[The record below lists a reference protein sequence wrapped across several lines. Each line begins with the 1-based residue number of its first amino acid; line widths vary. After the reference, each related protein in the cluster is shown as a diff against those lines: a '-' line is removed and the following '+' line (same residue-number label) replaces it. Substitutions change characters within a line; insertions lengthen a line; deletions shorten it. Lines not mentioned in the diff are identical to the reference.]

1 MLLPVCARESTPL
14 LAAGAAAGPPV
25 RQSYNVAM
33 LIDAIDHVV
42 LPVLDLAGATEP
54 FERLGFTL
62 SPRAKH
68 AGQGTENRAL
78 FAGTGQD
85 QFYVEFLAVHDEAE
99 ALAAGREGYLR
110 AAREGAGLNR
120 LVLRTQQIARVRS
133 LLEQAGVSAD
143 SYDVFDAGGAKVCT
157 VLPLGAD
164 RDLLGCRAA
173 VIQYEG
179 DLAERFARREANGLT
194 RHGIQLERLDHLA
207 MIAPEAE
214 VTERFWSEILGVE
227 VTGEVPG
234 RGMVIRQLK
243 IGDAIV
249 ELLVPTDPES
259 PLHQRPGGLASM
271 CAYEVGDVDSAIA
284 FATECGFTASA
295 PGPGPLPGTRV
306 ATIPGAQLSGLSL
319 QLLQYV

>member
-1 MLLPVCARESTPL
+1 
-14 LAAGAAAGPPV
+14 
-25 RQSYNVAM
+25 M
-33 LIDAIDHVV
+33 LIDSIDHVV
-42 LPVLDLAGATEP
+42 LPVLDLAAATEP

-68 AGQGTENRAL
+68 AGQGTENRAF
-78 FAGTGQD
+78 FAGSGAS

-99 ALAAGREGYLR
+99 ATAAGRDGYLR
-110 AAREGAGLNR
+110 AAQQGVGLNR
-120 LVLRTQQIARVRS
+120 LVLRTQQLDRVRA
-133 LLEQAGVSAD
+133 LLEQAGVSAEP
-143 SYDVFDAGGAKVCT
+143 YDVFDANGAKVCT

-179 DLAERFARREANGLT
+179 DLAQRFARREANGLT
-194 RHGIQLERLDHLA
+194 RHGLPLKRLDHLA

-214 VTERFWSEILGVE
+214 VTERFWAEVLGVT

-243 IGDAIV
+243 IADAIV
-249 ELLVPTDPES
+249 ELLVPTDAES

-271 CAYEVGDVDSAIA
+271 CAYEVDDVDAAVA
-284 FATECGFTASA
+284 FATEHGFTASA

-306 ATIPGAQLSGLSL
+306 ATIPGTQLSGLSL